1 MRQRGIRYAAAVP
14 IPEFILDLRAKL
26 GHAPLHLPGVTAV
39 VLDDRQRVLLVQRA
53 DNGRWTLVTGCLDPG
68 EQPAAGAVREVAEE
82 TAVQVRVE
90 RLLSVA
96 ALPLMTFPNGDQTYW
111 MDIAFRCRST
121 GGQARVNDDESIDV
135 GWFALDALP
144 DIPDRHRKAIHDALD
159 PAAAA
164 RFLTR

>member
-1 MRQRGIRYAAAVP
+1 MP
-14 IPEFILDLRAKL
+14 IPQFILDLRAQL

-39 VLDDRQRVLLVQRA
+39 VLDERQRVLLVRRA

-68 EQPAAGAVREVAEE
+68 EQPAVGAVREVAEE

-111 MDIAFRCRST
+111 MDIAFRCRPT

-135 GWFALDALP
+135 GWFVLDALP
-144 DIPDRHRKAIHDALD
+144 DIPERHQQAIQDALD
-159 PAAAA
+159 PAGPA
-164 RFLTR
+164 RFLT